1 MGRKKGLMPDK
12 GGKQMKKGEAAPL
25 LGDTNGDGQ
34 VDSADVTVLAR
45 HVPMIETIP
54 DGTLLENADVDQD
67 GEVTSEDL
75 AALSEYVSKVR
86 EEL

>member
-1 MGRKKGLMPDK
+1 
-12 GGKQMKKGEAAPL
+12 MKKGEAAPL
-25 LGDTNGDGQ
+25 LGDTNGDGP

-45 HVPMIETIP
+45 HVSMIETIP